1 MRTLMMIGLAVGL
14 LSLPLSASAA
24 VHKSSARV
32 GKRAHHARMVKHAK
46 AKSKRS
52 RAQHASNSA
61 KPAKAHRV

>member
-24 VHKSSARV
+24 VHKSSARA
-32 GKRAHHARMVKHAK
+32 KRTPHARMVKHAK

-52 RAQHASNSA
+52 RAAHATNLRHA
-61 KPAKAHRV
+61 PAKAHRV

>member
-24 VHKSSARV
+24 VHKSSARAA
-32 GKRAHHARMVKHAK
+32 KRTHHARMVKHAK
-46 AKSKRS
+46 AKSKH